1 MYKRCIC
8 AGSRAIRHLSL
19 IYPVNITQQ
28 PVMVGQPETIAVL
41 FWEELEE
48 GSELGCYDTHLSTEF
63 TLCLDVDS
71 VVNSKRQL

>member
-1 MYKRCIC
+1 
-8 AGSRAIRHLSL
+8 
-19 IYPVNITQQ
+19 
-28 PVMVGQPETIAVL
+28 MVGQPETIAVL